1 MFLEKGLTF
10 KQVMPDDELSI
21 AVNILRKSFG
31 TVAAEF
37 GLTEENCRSNPA
49 FINEDLLKEQLKS
62 EKTFFLLFHGDTPVG
77 SVAIEKSPDQ
87 PGVYY
92 IERVAVIPEI
102 RHKGFGK
109 ELMNY
114 ATSRIISMG
123 GKKISIAI
131 IDENR
136 VLKSWYAGQGFI
148 DTGIRKFGHLPFTVC
163 FMHKLL
169 G

>member
-1 MFLEKGLTF
+1 MKNDLSFR
-10 KQVMPDDELSI
+10 QIIPDDDI
-21 AVNILRKSFG
+21 GVAVILLRESFG

-37 GLTEENCRSNPA
+37 GLTEKNCPSNPA
-49 FINEDLLKEQLKS
+49 FIKKESLKEQINNNRI
-62 EKTFFLLFHGDTPVG
+62 FYLLYQDDKPVG

-92 IERVAVIPEI
+92 IERVAVLPEY

-109 ELMNY
+109 ELMKF
-114 ATSRIISMG
+114 ATRRIISMG

-136 VLKSWYAGQGFI
+136 ILKNWYANQGFI
-148 DTGIRKFGHLPFTVC
+148 ESGIRKFEHLPFTVC

-169 G
+169 GE